1 MHDPAPAFSVIVPL
15 YDCEHYVEECLESLK
30 AQTFPGFEA
39 IVVNDASPDDSLAI
53 AKRVAGGDGRFR
65 FFEMPENR
73 GLAAVRNRG
82 LDEARGGIVVFLD
95 SDDLLVPCA
104 LEHMERRFREQ
115 DLDDLYFNAESF
127 YEDAK
132 ARKMLV
138 ENFSGRDSFE
148 GVASGT
154 ELFTFFENRGQFFI
168 HGALRAVRRSLI
180 EAGHIRFPEG
190 IIHEDV
196 LFTFQTLLAS
206 RRSSFLNEPVYRR
219 RIHAG
224 SIMAKPRRTV
234 RNIEGH
240 LVGIDFM
247 RSYLVEHATDLD
259 PSFVEAMA
267 HRLNVFLDLCARDWM
282 GDIADDEKEA
292 FLAGLDAADRARFQ
306 IEVAQRAEMLRDFY
320 GSTTWRVGQAMVALP
335 QAVRDKLASALR
347 KRGSR

>member
-1 MHDPAPAFSVIVPL
+1 MTNTANPIFSIIVPL
-15 YDCEHYVEECLESLK
+15 YNCERYVEECLESLK
-30 AQTFPGFEA
+30 TQTFSDFEA
-39 IVVNDASPDDSLAI
+39 LVVNDASPDDSLAI
-53 AKRVAGGDGRFR
+53 ARCIASDDERFR

-82 LDEARGGIVVFLD
+82 LDEARGDIIVFLD
-95 SDDLLVPCA
+95 SDDLFVPYA
-104 LEHMERRFREQ
+104 LEHMEKRFREQ
-115 DLDDLYFNAESF
+115 NLDDLYFNAESF

-132 ARKMLV
+132 ARSLLV
-138 ENFSGRDSFE
+138 EDFSNRDSFD

-168 HGALRAVRRSLI
+168 HGALRAVKRSLI
-180 EAGHIRFPEG
+180 EAGSIRFPEG

-206 RRSSFLNEPVYRR
+206 KRSSFLNEPVYRR
-219 RIHAG
+219 RIHVG

-247 RSYLVEHATDLD
+247 RSYLLGHAESLD
-259 PSFVEAMA
+259 PAFVEAMA

-282 GDIADDEKEA
+282 DDIPDEEKAA
-292 FLAGLDAADRARFQ
+292 FLAELDPTQYARFQ
-306 IEVAQRAEMLRDFY
+306 IEVAQRAEMLREFY
-320 GSTTWRVGQAMVALP
+320 GSATWKVGHALLAGP
-335 QAVRDKLASALR
+335 QALRDNLKSITR
-347 KRGSR
+347 KRA